1 MASVSLDWEGWLLMG
16 RAHGDVQIV
25 CGTTGIRALR
35 KLYRAVKWS
44 GKVLILAAIFTVSFS
59 ASRSW
64 KMSC

>member
-1 MASVSLDWEGWLLMG
+1 MG

-25 CGTTGIRALR
+25 CGTTGIRALG
-35 KLYRAVKWS
+35 KLYRVVKWS

-59 ASRSW
+59 VSRLW